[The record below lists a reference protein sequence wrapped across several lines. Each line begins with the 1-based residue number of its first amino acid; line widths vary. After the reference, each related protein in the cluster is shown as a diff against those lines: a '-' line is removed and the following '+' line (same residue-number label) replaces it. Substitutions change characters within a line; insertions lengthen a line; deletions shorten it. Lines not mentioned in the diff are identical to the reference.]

1 MTQGLPPNSFVEAKL
16 LGIMLSGIFGQ
27 TRDDCSEEARLRLE
41 RPQSGAYRIGLRG
54 VENTLT
60 EGAAGAPTTTK
71 PVGPES
77 R

>member
-1 MTQGLPPNSFVEAKL
+1 MTQGTVPNPFVEAKL

-27 TRDDCSEEARLRLE
+27 TRADCSEEGRLRLE
-41 RPQSGAYRIGLRG
+41 RPASGAYRIGVRG

-60 EGAAGAPTTTK
+60 EVVSAIPPATEPN
-71 PVGPES
+71 GPES

>member
-1 MTQGLPPNSFVEAKL
+1 MTPDTFIEAKL

-27 TRDDCSEEARLRLE
+27 TRPDCSEEARMRWEL
-41 RPQSGAYRIGLRG
+41 PASGAYRIGASA
-54 VENTLT
+54 VENTLG
-60 EGAAGAPTTTK
+60 EPDAASPAGSE

>member
-1 MTQGLPPNSFVEAKL
+1 MTQGLPPNPFVEAKL

-41 RPQSGAYRIGLRG
+41 RPPSGAYRIGLRG

-60 EGAAGAPTTTK
+60 EGAAGAPPNE

>member
-1 MTQGLPPNSFVEAKL
+1 MTQGLPPNPFVEAKL

-27 TRDDCSEEARLRLE
+27 TRDDCSEETRLRLE
-41 RPQSGAYRIGLRG
+41 LPASGAYRIGSRG

-60 EGAAGAPTTTK
+60 EGAAGVPPATDPL
-71 PVGPES
+71 GPGS